1 VVVAASLWSSRASA
15 QACCAGSGALTPGR
29 LTLHDDALVGVS
41 LRVSKVYGTVDPY
54 GHYASSPRG
63 ASEYDF
69 GQDLFGS
76 MRFLGH
82 GQAAFLVPFVESR
95 RTPPDTSL
103 SKGSEFGG
111 GIGDVNLNVRWD
123 FLLAGQSKQV
133 PGIGILAGITL
144 PTGTSPESA
153 KKSLASDATGVGAY
167 QGNLGLA
174 FEQTFGPWLV
184 NLTGIAAKRAARNVS
199 DDLHMKLAAQFTMLG
214 AIGYAFEN
222 EATAAIAISYAMEGN
237 ATVNGK
243 EVPDSGRRLLRLS
256 AAGSYPFTDNLRL
269 QGSIF
274 VDPSFFRI
282 DQNQFPTI
290 GIVLTMIHAWF

>member
-1 VVVAASLWSSRASA
+1 MSR
-15 QACCAGSGALTPGR
+15 
-29 LTLHDDALVGVS
+29 
-41 LRVSKVYGTVDPY
+41 
-54 GHYASSPRG
+54 PRG

-76 MRFLGH
+76 VRFLGH

-95 RTPPDTSL
+95 RTPADTSL

-123 FLLAGQSKQV
+123 FLLAGQSKKI

-153 KKSLASDATGVGAY
+153 KKPLASDATGVGAY

-184 NLTGIAAKRAARNVS
+184 NLTGIAAKRAARDVAES
-199 DDLHMKLAAQFTMLG
+199 LHMKLATQYTMLG
-214 AIGYAFEN
+214 AVGYAFEN
-222 EATAAIAISYAMEGN
+222 EATVAFVASYAFEGN

-243 EVPDSGRRLLRLS
+243 GIPDTGRRLLRWS
-256 AAGSYPFTDNLRL
+256 VAGSYPLTDNFRL

-274 VDPSFFRI
+274 VDPPFLRI
-282 DQNQFPTI
+282 DQNQFPTV